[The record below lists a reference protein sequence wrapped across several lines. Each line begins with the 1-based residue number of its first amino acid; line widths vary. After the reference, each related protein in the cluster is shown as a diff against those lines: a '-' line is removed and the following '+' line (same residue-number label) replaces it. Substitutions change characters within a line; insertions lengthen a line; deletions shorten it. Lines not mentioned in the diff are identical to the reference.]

1 MSKIFSK
8 EQKQKI
14 KVAIAD
20 ETRIAEDRLE
30 VLFDKVTAN
39 LADGKATIAYA
50 YHRGEKIKIYCFP
63 LIPNLTITINA

>member
-14 KVAIAD
+14 KEAIAD

-50 YHRGEKIKIYCFP
+50 
-63 LIPNLTITINA
+63 